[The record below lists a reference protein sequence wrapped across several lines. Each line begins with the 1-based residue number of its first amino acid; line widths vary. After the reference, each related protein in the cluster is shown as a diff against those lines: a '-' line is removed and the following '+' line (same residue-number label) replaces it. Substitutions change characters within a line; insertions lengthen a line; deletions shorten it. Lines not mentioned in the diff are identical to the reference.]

1 MKCVPTQKPQKFQLE
16 SDRMKIKQ
24 ISILEA
30 TLRHCDHENCHC
42 TSERKVLSS
51 IFLKILKD
59 GDTDMYFIV
68 SNMQIMFSIHFSSKN
83 CENPGQKS
91 VPSSTSLFPKQI
103 LKDPSRRLH
112 QHKCFPS
119 SAYIF
124 HKICMLPLMKY
135 QFRMMCLNFRRHR
148 NSYDRYPCSHRY
160 LSWDSF
166 VSARFNA

>member
-1 MKCVPTQKPQKFQLE
+1 MRTATALQKGRYYPASSWKFLK
-16 SDRMKIKQ
+16 MGIQ
-24 ISILEA
+24 I
-30 TLRHCDHENCHC
+30 C
-42 TSERKVLSS
+42 TSLSATCRS
-51 IFLKILKD
+51 CFPFILAQKIVKTQ
-59 GDTDMYFIV
+59 G
-68 SNMQIMFSIHFSSKN
+68 K
-83 CENPGQKS
+83 KS

-103 LKDPSRRLH
+103 LKDPSRRLY

-124 HKICMLPLMKY
+124 HKIRMLPLMKY